1 MSAMIGMILGSSFV
15 GAAVA
20 PNPTA
25 GWYTMGI
32 YGTAVQRITF
42 ATDTSAA
49 SVRGATPAQR
59 YNNTGVSTTENGWF
73 CGGYTYPSPFSVVTR
88 VTYAT
93 DTNATSIRGPLASAR
108 SRSAAAGN
116 ATYGFISGGIYPAG
130 SVGTTSSQRIDYA
143 NDTTTATYAGNAN
156 HILAKHGGVGTTD
169 YGWFGGGYYPGPQG
183 GYWTNILR
191 LDYTNDSS
199 DMITRGPLVANK
211 YWVANTGN
219 QNYGWWYCGRP
230 SGGPGTSN
238 VQRIDYANDTATTTN
253 RGPLSGRR
261 YVAMGS
267 GSNEYGYVA
276 GGYPPAQ
283 TTATSIDRVEYAN
296 DTVTASLTGSLTLR
310 AGYGAGVSGVQ

>member
-1 MSAMIGMILGSSFV
+1 MSGMIGMIMGTSVSR
-15 GAAVA
+15 AVAA

-32 YGTAVQRITF
+32 YGANVQRITF

-49 SVRGATPAQR
+49 SVRGSTPVQR
-59 YNNTGVSTTENGWF
+59 YDNTGVSTTENGWF
-73 CGGYTYPSPFSVVTR
+73 CGGYVYPSPVSVVTR

-93 DTNATSIRGPLASAR
+93 DTNATSNRGPLASSR
-108 SRSAAAGN
+108 SRTAAAGN
-116 ATYGFISGGIYPAG
+116 TTYGYVSGGIFPAG
-130 SVGTTSSQRIDYA
+130 VVGTVTTQRIDYA
-143 NDTTTATYAGNAN
+143 NDTVTATYAGNAN
-156 HILAKHGGVGTTD
+156 HILAKHGGVGNNN
-169 YGWFGGGYYPGPQG
+169 YGWFGGGYYPGSLG
-183 GYWTNILR
+183 YYWTNIHR

-199 DMITRGPLVANK
+199 EMITRGPLVANK
-211 YWVANTGN
+211 YWIANTGN

-253 RGPLSGRR
+253 RGPLAGRR
-261 YVAMGS
+261 NTAMGS

-276 GGYPPAQ
+276 GGTPSAQ
-283 TTATSIDRVEYAN
+283 PTATSIDRVEYAN

-310 AGYGAGVSGVQ
+310 IGQGAGVSGIQ